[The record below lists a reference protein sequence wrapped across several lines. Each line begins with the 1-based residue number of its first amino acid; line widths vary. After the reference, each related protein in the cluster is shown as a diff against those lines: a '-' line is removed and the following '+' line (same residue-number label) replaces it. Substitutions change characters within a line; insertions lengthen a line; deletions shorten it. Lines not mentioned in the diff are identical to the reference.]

1 MQLYGWAVVVVVVVV
16 LLLSLATHTE
26 SGDVTRAELAK
37 ALGDDTL
44 GIVERLSQYGVSQVG
59 LWRPTKT
66 VAIKQPPSNHL
77 ADTHGGWL
85 TAG

>member
-1 MQLYGWAVVVVVVVV
+1 MQLLGWAVVVV

-59 LWRPTKT
+59 LWRPTFT
-66 VAIKQPPSNHL
+66 VAIKQPSNHERMADWL
-77 ADTHGGWL
+77 A
-85 TAG
+85 AG